1 MRYRGQRVASR
12 KAGQGERRRSE
23 SGWISDESA
32 WEEKFNL
39 RSSKESVEAA
49 FEEGDDDEREGSG
62 GWGEQGDEDRDAK
75 SNLKSTDVKLA
86 PHK

>member
-1 MRYRGQRVASR
+1 MRSRGQRVSTRKSGHYQRRAS
-12 KAGQGERRRSE
+12 GISSE
-23 SGWISDESA
+23 IG

-39 RSSKESVEAA
+39 RSSKESVETA

-62 GWGEQGDEDRDAK
+62 DWGEQGDEDRDAK